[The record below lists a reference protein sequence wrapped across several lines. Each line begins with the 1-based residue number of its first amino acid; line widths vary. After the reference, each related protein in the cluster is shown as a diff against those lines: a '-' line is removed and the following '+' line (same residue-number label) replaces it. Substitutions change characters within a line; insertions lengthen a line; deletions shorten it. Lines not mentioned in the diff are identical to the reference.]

1 MDKLRPHL
9 FLFGGIMRI
18 KRFIISLCL
27 ILCVLFGSVT
37 ASASAAVDTSTF
49 ASLVVMA
56 LHGIHIVV
64 DSTTAPVQNLLDT
77 IVPDLNI
84 SLPGF
89 PSYTYSGPSWD
100 DDILSR
106 SFIKINKDVVTIDGV
121 EYTDIWLSHDAAE
134 KFRVN
139 AFDFQSA
146 FNIASESNGTFA
158 SGVGFLRGFPLYNV
172 NGTIRTQTFR
182 CPDLSFNNGLIAGS
196 VRYIGSSPY
205 MDVLWWDNVNT
216 GKGYYINPTS
226 YRDAYVMLY
235 QGSWRVNLG
244 GASNARTIAWDN
256 NPFDF
261 DYVSSIIPVDPL
273 PSDYGLNIRVPSSY
287 SDPSSGDVIYD
298 FGDIV
303 IEYPDFSGGQ
313 TIELDPTLN
322 PNFQIDTDFLDD
334 LGDLLNTILNIW
346 DLLNDAPDGTSVEF
360 KPYEEPSPEPSP
372 EPEPTPPP
380 SPVPS
385 TPVSDQPAEW
395 LDQILRWIQ
404 ETVNAVKTATQT
416 VTQTLEQVLELIETL
431 PQEILQDI
439 ETAPIK
445 VYQSAL
451 EVIKVVFA
459 PIIALLRSVIGLWHY
474 VVEWVTAT
482 SPVFAR
488 FFGFM
493 SSTNYNM
500 VLPIYAALAGPIV
513 IAVYKRFGR

>member
-1 MDKLRPHL
+1 
-9 FLFGGIMRI
+9 MRI

-49 ASLVVMA
+49 ASWLVMA
-56 LHGIHIVV
+56 LNGINIVV
-64 DSTTAPVQNLLDT
+64 ESTTAPVQNLLDT
-77 IVPDLNI
+77 ITPDI
-84 SLPGF
+84 QYALPGY
-89 PSYTYSGPSWD
+89 PSYTYSGSSWD

-106 SFIKINKDVVTIDGV
+106 SFIKINKDAVTIDGV

-139 AFDFQSA
+139 AFDFQTA

-158 SGVGFLRGFPLYNV
+158 SGYGFSHGVPLFDV
-172 NGTIRTQTFR
+172 NGTILSQAYSVYFTPVVEHVNTFQIG
-182 CPDLSFNNGLIAGS
+182 DW
-196 VRYIGSSPY
+196 YIGLKYTSTSTRRSADSSLSPNFSSY
-205 MDVLWWDNVNT
+205 TVVGGNYNDRYVRIRYGNGAYRW
-216 GKGYYINPTS
+216 YINDDKGNFSIQFGTAPVEVS
-226 YRDAYVMLY
+226 
-235 QGSWRVNLG
+235 S
-244 GASNARTIAWDN
+244 
-256 NPFDF
+256 FDF
-261 DYVSSIIPVDPL
+261 DYVSSVIPVDPL

-287 SDPSSGDVIYD
+287 SDPTSGDVIYD

-303 IEYPDFSGGQ
+303 TEYPDYSGGK
-313 TIELDPTLN
+313 TIELDPNLN
-322 PNFQIDTDFLDD
+322 PDFQIDTDFLDD

-346 DLLNDAPDGTSVEF
+346 DLLNDAPDGTSVEY

-404 ETVNAVKTATQT
+404 ETVNAVKNATQT
-416 VTQTLEQVLELIETL
+416 VTQTLEQVLEQIETL